1 MSRNTI
7 RVFVV
12 APPTADGAHSR
23 VRTTLKSTVSSAYG
37 SNDDWHSLG
46 PKFDQIH
53 GWEAPYTALLYTL
66 LHVRA
71 RWDTRAHWDAYHT
84 YGGSI

>member
-1 MSRNTI
+1 MYLSLKMSRNTI

-12 APPTADGAHSR
+12 APPNAATADGAHSR
-23 VRTTLKSTVSSAYG
+23 VRTTLTSTVISAYG

-46 PKFDQIH
+46 TKLEQIH
-53 GWEAPYTALLYTL
+53 GWETPYTALLYTL

-71 RWDTRAHWDAYHT
+71 RTKV
-84 YGGSI
+84 G